1 MKITK
6 DHDNFD
12 YLSVSLK
19 SEHADMLMKCYR
31 ALGWKAAHTEDDK
44 DYADMKYVL
53 FSRPHNVP
61 NKDRLQ
67 YIQVRMESLL
77 NASSERIIKR
87 HRKSIALAVSF
98 VIFGLLFAAGGLCLA
113 LILPR
118 LAVHI
123 CGWVCVGLGGV
134 LSLGTIYPL
143 TKVRKDENKRLKTEL
158 EENFAQF
165 EKFVREAAELS
176 SVQVDFEE
184 PEAAVAF
191 AEEVE

>member
-31 ALGWKAAHTEDDK
+31 ALGWKAALTEDDK

-53 FSRPHNVP
+53 FSRPHNVS

-77 NASSERIIKR
+77 NASSERSIKR
-87 HRKSIALAVSF
+87 HRKSTALAVLLG
-98 VIFGLLFAAGGLCLA
+98 IFGLLFLASGLCLA
-113 LILPR
+113 LILPQ
-118 LAVHI
+118 LAVRV

-134 LSLGTIYPL
+134 LLLGVIYPL
-143 TKVRKDENKRLKTEL
+143 TKVHKDENKRLKAEL
-158 EENFAQF
+158 EENLAQF

-176 SVQVDFEE
+176 SVNLDFD
-184 PEAAVAF
+184 EAEADVAF

>member
-19 SEHADMLMKCYR
+19 SEHADMLIKCYR

-53 FSRPHNVP
+53 FSRPHNTP

-77 NASSERIIKR
+77 NKSSEHSINR
-87 HRKSIALAVSF
+87 HRKSTALAVLF
-98 VIFGLLFAAGGLCLA
+98 GIFGLLFLAGGLCLA
-113 LILPR
+113 LILPQ
-118 LAVHI
+118 LAVQI
-123 CGWVCVGLGGV
+123 CGWVCVGLGGI
-134 LSLGTIYPL
+134 LLLGTIYPL
-143 TKVRKDENKRLKTEL
+143 TKVHKDENKRLKTEL
-158 EENFAQF
+158 EDNFAEF
-165 EKFVREAAELS
+165 EKFAREAAELS
-176 SVQVDFEE
+176 SAKVGFDE
-184 PEAAVAF
+184 PEADVAIA
-191 AEEVE
+191 AEGD